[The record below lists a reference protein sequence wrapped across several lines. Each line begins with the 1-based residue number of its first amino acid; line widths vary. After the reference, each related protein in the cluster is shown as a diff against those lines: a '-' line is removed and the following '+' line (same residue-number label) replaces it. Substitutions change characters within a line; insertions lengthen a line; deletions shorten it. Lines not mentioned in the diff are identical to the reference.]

1 MLDHIGFDLWS
12 EEYDKTV
19 DVSDA
24 KNTYPFA
31 GYKEILGN
39 IYHTV
44 MEKQNPIVLDIGIGT
59 GTLSSKLYENGCTI
73 YGQDF
78 SPKMITLAKGKMPNA
93 HLFQADFSQGLAE
106 PLLKQ
111 SYDYIIATYSLHH
124 LDDARKVSFLQSLLK
139 LLNNDGMI
147 MIGDVM
153 FETREDMEHCKQ
165 QSKDTWDNEE
175 IYFVIEELKETFPS
189 LCFHKVSYCS
199 GIITLTN

>member
-59 GTLSSKLYENGCTI
+59 GTLSSKLYKNGCTI

-124 LDDARKVSFLQSLLK
+124 LDES
-139 LLNNDGMI
+139 
-147 MIGDVM
+147 
-153 FETREDMEHCKQ
+153 
-165 QSKDTWDNEE
+165 
-175 IYFVIEELKETFPS
+175 PS
-189 LCFHKVSYCS
+189 
-199 GIITLTN
+199 I